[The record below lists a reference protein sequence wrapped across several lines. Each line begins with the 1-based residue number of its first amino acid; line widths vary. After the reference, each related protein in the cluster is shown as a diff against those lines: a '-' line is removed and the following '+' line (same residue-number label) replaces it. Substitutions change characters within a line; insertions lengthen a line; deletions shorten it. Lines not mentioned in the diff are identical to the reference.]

1 MKKIIYIVL
10 SLLLLCGCND
20 LSNTPTKK
28 TEEFLKKYQALDNS
42 VLTDLDNV
50 LNSDNT
56 LNENQKI
63 MYKDIMKKHYQNLSY
78 EIKNETIDGD
88 EAIVTVEISVTD
100 FKKVLDEANNYM
112 NNNMEEFYD
121 ENGNYSISKFND
133 YKLNKLKDAKDK
145 VRYTLEISLSKVNDE
160 WQVNTQNQITYDKI
174 NGIFNY

>member
-1 MKKIIYIVL
+1 MKKLIGIGLCI
-10 SLLLLCGCND
+10 LLCGCND

>member
-1 MKKIIYIVL
+1 MKKLIGIGLCI
-10 SLLLLCGCND
+10 LLCGCND

-28 TEEFLKKYQALDNS
+28 TEEFLKKYQSLDSS

-50 LNSDNT
+50 LNEDTT
-56 LNENQKI
+56 LNENQKV
-63 MYKDIMKKHYQNLSY
+63 MYEDIMKKHYQNLSY

>member
-1 MKKIIYIVL
+1 MKKLIGIGLCI
-10 SLLLLCGCND
+10 LLCGCND

-56 LNENQKI
+56 LNENQKV

-112 NNNMEEFYD
+112 NNNIEEFYD
-121 ENGNYSISKFND
+121 ESGNYSVSKFND

>member
-1 MKKIIYIVL
+1 MKKLIGICLCI
-10 SLLLLCGCND
+10 LLCGCND

-78 EIKNETIDGD
+78 EIKDETIDGD

>member
-1 MKKIIYIVL
+1 MKKLIGIGLCI
-10 SLLLLCGCND
+10 LLCGCND

-28 TEEFLKKYQALDNS
+28 TEEFLKKYQSLDSS

-50 LNSDNT
+50 LNEDTT
-56 LNENQKI
+56 LNESQKI

>member
-1 MKKIIYIVL
+1 MKKLIGICLCI
-10 SLLLLCGCND
+10 LLCGCND

-42 VLTDLDNV
+42 VLIDLDNV